1 MKKGKTPKKNFGENS
16 INLVKNFL
24 ENGGLINKKER
35 TFVATGNAK
44 LAILFLLIAFAGI
57 STSPKTRFILAK
69 SIESTA
75 NLLYKTVDKGDQDKW
90 YEEHKLISFLR
101 TKYIN
106 LTK

>member
-1 MKKGKTPKKNFGENS
+1 MNKGKKSKKNLGTMS
-16 INLVKNFL
+16 ISLRNFFR
-24 ENGGLINKKER
+24 NKKER
-35 TFVATGNAK
+35 TFIATGKAK
-44 LAILFLLIAFAGI
+44 LAILFLLIVFTGI
-57 STSPKTRFILAK
+57 STSPKTRFVLAK

-90 YEEHKLISFLR
+90 YVEHKLISFLK

>member
-69 SIESTA
+69 SIKSI
-75 NLLYKTVDKGDQDKW
+75 Y
-90 YEEHKLISFLR
+90 
-101 TKYIN
+101 
-106 LTK
+106 

>member
-1 MKKGKTPKKNFGENS
+1 MIKGKISKKNLATKS
-16 INLVKNFL
+16 INLAEKFL
-24 ENGGLINKKER
+24 EKGGLINKKER
-35 TFVATGNAK
+35 TFIATGKAK
-44 LAILFLLIAFAGI
+44 LVILFLLIVFTGI
-57 STSPKTRFILAK
+57 STSPKTRFVLAK

-101 TKYIN
+101 IKYIN